1 MDAYKDTLHTY
12 LHRAHDALRWKLEG
26 LDEYDLR
33 RPLVATGTNLLGLVK
48 HTAATNVGYFG
59 FVFDRPFDEPL
70 DWMFDEDAEDNLD
83 MFATEQ
89 ESSAEIIAFDD
100 RCWHHV
106 DATIAALDLD
116 SPGRVPWW
124 PGERGEVTLHTILV
138 HCIAEVNRHCGH
150 ADIVRELIDGSA
162 GFRPEN
168 DNLPPGDWQQA
179 HRERLERIARDV
191 SGR

>member
-1 MDAYKDTLHTY
+1 MDANKDTLHTY
-12 LHRAHDALRWKLEG
+12 LHWAHDALLWKLDG

-59 FVFDRPFDEPL
+59 LVFDRPFDEPL
-70 DWMFDEDAEDNLD
+70 DWLFDDDAEDNLD
-83 MFATEQ
+83 MFATED
-89 ESSAEIIAFDD
+89 ESSADILAFDD
-100 RCWHHV
+100 RCWRHV

-124 PGERGEVTLHTILV
+124 PGERGQVTLHTIMV

-150 ADIVRELIDGSA
+150 ADIVREMIDGSA

-168 DNLPPGDWQQA
+168 PNLPPGDWQA
-179 HRERLERIARDV
+179 DHHARLEAIARRAG
-191 SGR
+191 GR

>member
-1 MDAYKDTLHTY
+1 MDAKDTLHDY
-12 LHRAHDALRWKLEG
+12 LHWAHDALRWKLEG

-70 DWMFDEDAEDNLD
+70 EWLFDEDAEDNLD
-83 MFATEQ
+83 MFATED
-89 ESSAEIIAFDD
+89 ESVAEILAFDD
-100 RCWHHV
+100 RCWRHV
-106 DATIAALDLD
+106 DATIAALGLD

-124 PGERGEVTLHTILV
+124 PGERGHVTLHQIMV
-138 HCIAEVNRHCGH
+138 HCTAEMNRHCGH

-162 GFRPEN
+162 GFRPDN
-168 DNLPPGDWQQA
+168 ANLPPGDWQAA
-179 HRERLERIARDV
+179 HRERLETIALRAR
-191 SGR
+191 GR